1 MAPGLPSLAEYT
13 MPRSRP
19 SCLSVLALVAAA
31 GLTVGLG
38 GCGDQDRSAENLAEA
53 SRTIRTANAGVGAP
67 PRPELLEDTYRKV
80 REKAD
85 PVRQSELAEQ
95 AAAASLMVAE
105 TQLGEAAV
113 QEVALARAV
122 SGFTTGKPAH
132 GGADALLGLDD
143 VRAQFN
149 RLSRLRTEVDLANAF
164 TVADEVATLE
174 SQVAQRD
181 RDQAVRQRELD
192 ELTRLI
198 EARQAELAA
207 KEAES
212 AQERARASELKLQ
225 AASEPSGKA
234 VELAERARLFDRS
247 ADGVAFEAELIRAEL
262 DSLRPDRA
270 RLVNEVDRI
279 TSERGSLVEAI
290 ERLRAAQREAR
301 ARGSEAAARAGELER
316 RIQDMLFGSG
326 SLVTERVTQL
336 ANLTDEVTGA
346 YEKAGG
352 TARQGSALR
361 RQASFLQGRASAG
374 AGSAHMAAARAYESA
389 ILLLSD
395 LAAQGVGGDRVGG
408 AIQSLETRRTDAYN
422 AAGDAFDSASGQF
435 GADAAG
441 ASYSELS
448 AQARARAASPAGTFD
463 PAAFTAAQE
472 LARAEADLGGD
483 DFADDG
489 MGDFADS
496 DMAGGGSAGDPS
508 GDLAGELNA
517 RVDEILTMMREGRTQ
532 QILAFSDFDD
542 RALQA
547 RYRELA
553 ASTDAMMQLELACQE
568 HIGEG
573 IMSSLA
579 AMSGQ
584 PTDALD
590 RLSTVRAS
598 DLRIEVDGDFATV
611 YFPHASGGEDDA
623 WDFVHN
629 GSEWRVVGAS
639 MTDRSIEDM
648 EAMGMPPEGID
659 AITRIANTLRARVER
674 GEFGSAAEVAQAFVL
689 GMAAQMG
696 GMGGG

>member
-1 MAPGLPSLAEYT
+1 

-19 SCLSVLALVAAA
+19 SRFSVLALVAAA
-31 GLTVGLG
+31 GLTVGLA
-38 GCGDQDRSAENLAEA
+38 GCEEQDRSGENLAEA

-85 PVRQSELAEQ
+85 PVRQSDLEQQ
-95 AAAASLMVAE
+95 AAAASLVVAE

-122 SGFTTGKPAH
+122 SAYTVGRPAH
-132 GGADALLGLDD
+132 QQGDAVLGLDD

-149 RLSRLRTEVDLANAF
+149 RLTRLRTEVELANAF
-164 TVADEVATLE
+164 TVADEIATLE

-181 RDQAVRQRELD
+181 RDQSVKQRELD
-192 ELTRLI
+192 ELTRTI
-198 EARQAELAA
+198 ESKQADLAA

-212 AQERARASELKLQ
+212 ASERARASELKLQ
-225 AASEPSGKA
+225 AASEPSAKA
-234 VELAERARLFDRS
+234 VELAEQARLFDRS
-247 ADGVAFEAELIRAEL
+247 ADGVAYQAELIRGEL

-270 RLVNEVDRI
+270 RLVSEVDRI
-279 TSERGSLVEAI
+279 TSERTSLVEAI

-301 ARGSEAAARAGELER
+301 ARGSEAAAKAGELER

-326 SLVTERVTQL
+326 ALVTERVTEL
-336 ANLTDEVTGA
+336 ANLAEEVAGA
-346 YEKAGG
+346 YDKAGG
-352 TARQGSALR
+352 TARQGSSLR

-374 AGSAHMAAARAYESA
+374 AGSAHMAAGRAFESA

-395 LAAQGVGGDRVGG
+395 LAEDGVGGDRVGQ
-408 AIQSLETRRTDAYN
+408 AIQSLETRRTEAYN
-422 AAGDAFDSASGQF
+422 AAGDAFESASGQF
-435 GADAAG
+435 GSDEAG
-441 ASYSELS
+441 ASYSELA

-483 DFADDG
+483 DFADDFADDG
-489 MGDFADS
+489 MDDFAGG
-496 DMAGGGSAGDPS
+496 DMG
-508 GDLAGELNA
+508 GDLAGGLND
-517 RVDEILTMMREGRTQ
+517 RVNEILAMMREGRTQ
-532 QILAFSDFDD
+532 QILAFSDFQDQSL
-542 RALQA
+542 AA

-584 PTDALD
+584 PVDALE
-590 RLSTVRAS
+590 RLSTVTAS
-598 DLRIEVDGDFATV
+598 DLRIEIDGDFATV

-623 WDFVHN
+623 WDFTHD
-629 GSEWRVVGAS
+629 GSEWRVVGES

-648 EAMGMPPEGID
+648 EAMGMPQEGIG
-659 AITRIANTLRARVER
+659 AITRTANALRARVEN